1 MMTMTL
7 PETNGSSAAISPK
20 PWLQWSVQKFFST
33 FNWED
38 NPPEV
43 QELKRTSQDGDSP
56 LSLTLSVC
64 QFFASVNWEGATI
77 AAPTPMPPVSAPTAK
92 TELTLDDF
100 SNLF

>member
-7 PETNGSSAAISPK
+7 PKTNGSSATASLD

-33 FNWED
+33 VNWED

-43 QELKRTSQDGDSP
+43 QEIKRQDQDAP
-56 LSLTLSVC
+56 LRLTLSVC
-64 QFFASVNWEGATI
+64 QFFASVNWEGTTI
-77 AAPTPMPPVSAPTAK
+77 AAPTLIQPTSSPAAK
-92 TELTLDDF
+92 NDLTLDDF